1 MWQEND
7 DPEQD
12 RQLRQQHVQIQ
23 DILAEAAEASTMTKG
38 ESAWNTQ
45 VHYTIL
51 KLALS
56 PIASTRAETI
66 TNAQIIKD
74 FRPKSQEKGWSS
86 ASSSAAS
93 SQSSFLSDDTGTWPE
108 PESSSVHK
116 MVDFALVL
124 IPDDPLE
131 EKIKGF
137 LKKQQY
143 FTISHTMY
151 DALSQ
156 RPAPV
161 FIETKTSAGV
171 VARSHVQLGYGLQH
185 GINVSVLLNRQR
197 ILLLSLSCRS
207 MVMFGP

>member
-1 MWQEND
+1 MALVRHIFTWSSRNTQYSHQIYTALWMQMQSN
-7 DPEQD
+7 D
-12 RQLRQQHVQIQ
+12 RQFRQQHVQIQ
-23 DILAEAAEASTMTKG
+23 DILAESAEASTMTKG

-45 VHYTIL
+45 VQYTIL

-56 PIASTRAETI
+56 PIASTRADTV

-124 IPDDPLE
+124 IPDDTLE

-137 LKKQQY
+137 LKKQRY

-156 RPAPV
+156 HPTPV

-171 VARSHVQLGYGLQH
+171 VARSHV
-185 GINVSVLLNRQR
+185 
-197 ILLLSLSCRS
+197 
-207 MVMFGP
+207 